1 MVEVVNVTDMK
12 RRDEILAAAAH
23 VFAQH
28 GFRGST
34 TRRIADTAGVNEI
47 TLFRQFG
54 SKEELIRQAM
64 QYCSQ
69 FVGFT
74 PLPDVAVD
82 PDKELTAWSES
93 YIRYLRLQSSMIRK
107 TMSEI
112 EERPEMSEMA
122 STVPRKASAD
132 LCRYLTG
139 LKRQGFIAEKFDAK
153 TAAAMLMGSIFAD
166 AVGRDMMSDVYPPE
180 EKAAQ
185 MYTRLLLKG
194 IGVEIGG
201 RRTTHKQTKRT
212 KQLSA

>member
-1 MVEVVNVTDMK
+1 MK

-82 PDKELTAWSES
+82 PERELTAWSES
-93 YIRYLRLQSSMIRK
+93 FITYLRLQSSIIRK

-122 STVPRKASAD
+122 SSVPRQASAD
-132 LCRYLTG
+132 LCRYLAG
-139 LKRQGFIAEKFDAK
+139 LKRQGFITEKFDAT

-166 AVGRDMMSDVYPPE
+166 AVGRGMMPDVYPPSD
-180 EKAAQ
+180 KAAH
-185 MYTRLLLKG
+185 MYTELLLRAL
-194 IGVEIGG
+194 GVEIGS
-201 RRTTHKQTKRT
+201 RKASNKQTRRT
-212 KQLSA
+212 KQLSS